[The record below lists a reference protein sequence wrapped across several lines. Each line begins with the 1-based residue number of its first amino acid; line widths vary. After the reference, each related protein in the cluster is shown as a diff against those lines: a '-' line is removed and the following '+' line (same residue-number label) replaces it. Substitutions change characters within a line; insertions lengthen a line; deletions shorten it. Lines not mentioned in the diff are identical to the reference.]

1 MFKRAKAVLRR
12 AQFWVG
18 SRRLGSR
25 AFFKHSDLTFG
36 SDGDLGFAT
45 LTCVGE
51 GDSGSSG

>member
-25 AFFKHSDLTFG
+25 AFFKHSDLTLG
-36 SDGDLGFAT
+36 SDGDKGFAT
-45 LTCVGE
+45 LTSVGE